1 MGHMTV
7 MDPSAPPTAD
17 PMIVFDR
24 SAVRRHRTRAAPH
37 ADRFDFLRREA
48 AAQLGERLA
57 DIGRSFKA
65 VLQLGVGA
73 DRPGQP
79 PDLTVVADPAA
90 AMLAATAGP
99 RVAVDEDRLP
109 FRDASF
115 DLVVA
120 GLTLH
125 WVNDLPG
132 ALIQIRRCLKPDGLF
147 LAAMLGGRTLAELRQ
162 VLLEAEAEVEGG
174 AGPRVSPFADVRDL
188 GGLLQRAGFA
198 MPVADADTVTV
209 DYVDALALMRD
220 LRGMGETNAVR
231 DRRRTFTRRATLL
244 RAAGLYHE
252 RFADAAGRIPA
263 TFQLMYMAGWAPGP
277 HQPKPLKPG
286 SAATRLADALG
297 TREMPLPDKAGPR

>member
-7 MDPSAPPTAD
+7 MSQSASPTDD

-24 SAVRRHRTRAAPH
+24 TAVRRHRARAAPH

-57 DIGRSFKA
+57 DIGRDFKA
-65 VLQLGVGA
+65 VLHLGTGPDPA
-73 DRPGQP
+73 APA
-79 PDLTVVADPAA
+79 DLTVVADPAA
-90 AMLAATAGP
+90 AMLARTTGP
-99 RVAVDEDRLP
+99 RVAADEERLP
-109 FRDASF
+109 FGDASF

-147 LAAMLGGRTLAELRQ
+147 LAAMLGGRTLAELRH

-209 DYVDALALMRD
+209 DYADALALMRD

-231 DRRRTFTRRATLL
+231 DRRRGFTRRDTLL
-244 RAAGLYHE
+244 RAAGLYQE
-252 RFADAAGRIPA
+252 RFADETGRIPA